1 MASIQKEMIWI
12 VTGVYTE
19 IVNSRFEEISI
30 NRDLGRKAMQRVT
43 GTIISAKKQWWL
55 KINKKALRT
64 GPMDGA
70 AFPYII
76 KVKYVVEGKEFIKKK
91 WIGTKYPVPVEG
103 DTVQLV
109 YNEGH
114 PEKIKIVY

>member
-1 MASIQKEMIWI
+1 MCYSTLDDRELFFI
-12 VTGVYTE
+12 VY
-19 IVNSRFEEISI
+19 S
-30 NRDLGRKAMQRVT
+30 
-43 GTIISAKKQWWL
+43 
-55 KINKKALRT
+55 KINIKALRT

-109 YNEGH
+109 YDEGH